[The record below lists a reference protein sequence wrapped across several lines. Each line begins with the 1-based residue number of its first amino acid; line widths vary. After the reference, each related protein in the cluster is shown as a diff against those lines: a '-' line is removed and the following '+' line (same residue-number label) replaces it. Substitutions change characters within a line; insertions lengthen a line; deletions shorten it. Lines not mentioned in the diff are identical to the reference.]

1 MATKTHVYDGSSWRT
16 IKKIYAYDAAA
27 TAWRLVR
34 YSWVHD
40 GTNWRQ
46 VHTNAFI
53 YNETITTPTSNY
65 DLIPKLTTA
74 GWNGTDDVEASI
86 TVNPAVVVYST
97 STPQAAFKIS
107 SALPNQSIVTLR
119 NQGTIVGKGGAGGNG
134 GSLSGPGGAVWPGI
148 PTDPGPFTSTS
159 VGPGIGAA
167 GENGGTA
174 ILTASPLVINNT
186 GGVIAGGGGGGGGG
200 AGRGVTAYY
209 DTPIAVGKIHDQRL
223 AGGSGGSGGAGSSLS
238 AAVKGSFG
246 DTPSTATIDGNGSP
260 TGTIPVDGS
269 NGNDGTDS
277 AGASVAG
284 VTAPFTYTNPD
295 TTIISGAGGAG
306 GARGSSGSNGGTGS
320 TPLGGGSAPG
330 VPTEGG
336 SNNRTVV
343 STFSGGSGGAAG
355 VAISGNPLV
364 TLPAPQTGTINGPRV

>member
-1 MATKTHVYDGSSWRT
+1 MATITQVYDGSSWRK
-16 IKKIYAYDAAA
+16 IKKIYTYDAAA

-65 DLIPKLTTA
+65 DLRTKLTTA

-97 STPQAAFKIS
+97 STPQAAFKVS
-107 SALPNQSIVTLR
+107 PALPTQSTVTLT
-119 NQGTIVGKGGAGGNG
+119 NQGTIVGKGGSGGNG
-134 GSLSGPGGAVWPGI
+134 GSLSAPGTTPVPGGGVPA
-148 PTDPGPFTSTS
+148 GPPA
-159 VGPGIGAA
+159 GPGIGAP

-174 ILTASPLVINNT
+174 ISTSSPLVINNT

-200 AGRGVTAYY
+200 AGRGVTSMYN
-209 DTPIAVGKIHDQRL
+209 TPIATGKIFDQRL

-238 AAVKGSFG
+238 PAARGNFG
-246 DTPSTATIDGNGSP
+246 DTPSVSTIDGNNNP

-277 AGASVAG
+277 AGALVPG
-284 VTAPFTYTNPD
+284 VTALFTYTNPD

-320 TPLGGGSAPG
+320 TPQGGSPVPG
-330 VPTEGG
+330 VPGEGG
-336 SNNRTVV
+336 IAQYTVV
-343 STFSGGSGGAAG
+343 STYSAGSGGAAG